1 MTPLDRIKKAHVSI
15 MRHQRFCAFSGVLA
29 CGETTI
35 DPSIPT
41 ACTNGWDKRYN
52 PDFVSTVLAS
62 DPCLRFVVL
71 HEAMHASYKHLTV
84 WRTLCKEHAQLANIA
99 ADHFVNLALQDMDK
113 GEGFILMPDVG
124 VQPEAKYRGWSV
136 QMIFEDLKQQQ
147 QQNPNSGDG
156 DGDGEGDGSGS
167 GIDEHDWENAGQK
180 DAKTQAA
187 QAQEIDRA
195 LRQGEALARKR
206 GEGKG
211 NSDGVLGDLLK
222 PEVDW
227 REKLREFV
235 QQTCQG
241 NDESTWRKPN
251 RRYLTQD
258 MYMPS
263 MHSETMGELVI
274 GFDTSG
280 SCFGGS
286 VITKFGSEIAA
297 IVAAVRPER
306 VRVVYWDYNVQL
318 EQVFDNGEFSMSN
331 LTPRGGGGTD
341 GSVLADYLK
350 EKHIT
355 PQAIVQFTDGYVGS
369 WGDEVAPTLWANTE
383 SHIRAPFGQT
393 LHITI

>member
-1 MTPLDRIKKAHVSI
+1 MTPLDRIMKAHISI
-15 MRHQRFCAFSGVLA
+15 MRHKRFCAFSGVLA

-52 PDFVSTVLAS
+52 PDFVTNQLSNDAH
-62 DPCLRFVVL
+62 LRFVVL

-84 WRTLCKEHAQLANIA
+84 WKALWKENAPLANIA

-113 GEGFILMPDVG
+113 GEGFILMPAVG
-124 VQPEAKYRGWSV
+124 VQPEPKYRGWSV

-147 QQNPNSGDG
+147 EQNPNSGDG
-156 DGDGEGDGSGS
+156 DGDGEGFGHSL
-167 GIDEHDWENAGQK
+167 DEHDWDGANRK
-180 DAKTQAA
+180 DAPTQAK

-206 GEGKG
+206 GEGSG

-263 MHSETMGELVI
+263 MHSESMGELVV

-280 SCFGGS
+280 SCFGS
-286 VITKFGSEIAA
+286 DVMTKFASELTA
-297 IVAAVRPER
+297 IIGAMRPEKTR
-306 VRVVYWDYNVQL
+306 VIYWDYNVQH
-318 EQVFDNGEFSMSN
+318 EQVFDNGEFSMSS

-341 GSVLADYLK
+341 GSVLFDYLRDK
-350 EKHIT
+350 QIT
-355 PQAIVQFTDGYVGS
+355 PSAIVQFTDGYVGS
-369 WGDEVAPTLWANTE
+369 WGTTSTPTLWAVTE
-383 SHIRAPFGQT
+383 RSIRAPYGQT
-393 LHITI
+393 VHINV